1 MWLPD
6 LRCLNEIGFQ
16 VVVAMMRRKGLSGV
30 VSALLITVVLVAGF
44 ASASY
49 VNMTAVKYNE
59 ANMQEALRQ
68 ARLGSELIRIHIHS
82 TDGSVDSPPRIT
94 FVNAWGFESRIK
106 QLVVISRNMSVLAT
120 VNLTQP
126 IALPPGSRLTIEPS
140 QIGLGYSSFR
150 ELADNIRSI
159 HAYTEAGNSFGS
171 TWGFPREDNMAG
183 RTVAVT
189 YNATTTRVWQVPSV
203 TWMNRTFTSFSYTTL
218 GEIPP
223 IEFATIRARNH
234 YEKAVIGAVVLDGY
248 GGAYGWSLGIADD
261 DTVVEGWP
269 PAPTSYISRGYG
281 LGTQFVI
288 DLGLKA
294 WDGYD
299 SYSGLWRGYGY
310 ASWWWKPEDGFLTL
324 EGEPVTAEANTHV
337 VIINRP
343 LRTVVT
349 ATINYGSS
357 YCTVSY
363 SLRRVTITPNPQGY
377 EPPQPHTVTR
387 TGMIISFTHTT
398 VSLQTCWSTGCG
410 YTLRFPAASGPV
422 RTAYNHM
429 TGYLLWQGEV
439 LGREHSWDG
448 ARLNAPVPTR
458 ARTTHYGSGPANFQY
473 YGLRNI
479 DWPYFM
485 GVVQR
490 LVINKYD
497 ANDLSAIYIMLPPG
511 NYTVDRYY
519 YVDNV
524 QCNIYIPGPERS
536 WTGGNSAYTP
546 SGRPPPPP
554 CEVYLVNHRESAP
567 PSGGGDS
574 SGGGGGGGGGAA
586 YWSSLHYLLNC
597 R

>member
-1 MWLPD
+1 
-6 LRCLNEIGFQ
+6 
-16 VVVAMMRRKGLSGV
+16 MMRRKGLSGV

-106 QLVVISRNMSVLAT
+106 QLVVIARNMSVLAI

-203 TWMNRTFTSFSYTTL
+203 TWMNRTFTIFSYTTI
-218 GEIPP
+218 GSIPP

-234 YEKAVIGAVVLDGY
+234 YEKATAGAMSGV
-248 GGAYGWSLGIADD
+248 GWPISITDD
-261 DTVVEGWP
+261 DIVARGWP
-269 PAPTSYISRGYG
+269 PAPTRYTYRDRYYVG
-281 LGTQFVI
+281 LGTQFV
-288 DLGLKA
+288 DDRELGS
-294 WDGYD
+294 WGD
-299 SYSGLWRGYGY
+299 YGY

-324 EGEPVTAEANTHV
+324 EGEPVTVEANTYV

-349 ATINYGSS
+349 SGA
-357 YCTVSY
+357 CTASY

-398 VSLQTCWSTGCG
+398 VSLHTCWSTGCG
-410 YTLRFPAASGPV
+410 YAIMFPAASGPV

-439 LGREHSWDG
+439 LGREYSWDG

-458 ARTTHYGSGPANFQY
+458 APTTHYGSGPANFPY
-473 YGLRNI
+473 HGLRNI

-497 ANDLSAIYIMLPPG
+497 ANDLSAIYIILPPG

-524 QCNIYIPGPERS
+524 QCNIYIPGPERERS
-536 WTGGNSAYTP
+536 WTGGNSTDP
-546 SGRPPPPP
+546 RPPPRPP
-554 CEVYLVNHRESAP
+554 CEVYLTNHKESAP

-586 YWSSLHYLLNC
+586 YQSSLHYVLNC
-597 R
+597 SR